1 MPGQALRVI
10 ASPPPARARHPR
22 DRFRAC
28 TRWLVLFA
36 AAALAW
42 PAGAGATAAV
52 LLPAASPFIAIAGAL
67 GARAVSVLTMVAL
80 PVLLLSV
87 ISPRWFCRWGC
98 PVGFL
103 QEWVGRARP
112 AATRR
117 WLRGPRFGSGLAVL
131 TLGGSLLG
139 YPLFLWL
146 DPLALFN
153 GSLNAWRQPLA
164 VTALLTGL
172 GLPLLLGLE
181 WVAPGLWC
189 QRLCPLGGMQDLLQ
203 WPRRWFRQATRGSVG
218 EPVAGNADGLR
229 TGRRW
234 FFSLCAG
241 AAGAYAVKSVRG
253 GAAAPLR
260 PPGALDAGRFTG
272 VCVRCGNCARACPS
286 RVIEPDLGAGG
297 LPGLFAPRLRFE
309 EDYCREDCHRCGE
322 VCPSGALARWSPGD
336 KPRVRIGRA
345 VVAEDRC
352 LLAQGRE
359 CTACLR
365 KCPWEALTMESAD
378 GGFSNRPVVNPDR
391 CNGCGACEAVCPV
404 RPARAIR
411 VEVLPDPTLRP
422 PVPAAA

>member
-1 MPGQALRVI
+1 
-10 ASPPPARARHPR
+10 
-22 DRFRAC
+22 
-28 TRWLVLFA
+28 VLFTA
-36 AAALAW
+36 VALAW
-42 PAGAGATAAV
+42 PGGAGSNASV
-52 LLPAASPFIAIAGAL
+52 LLPALSPFIAMAGAL
-67 GARAVSVLTMVAL
+67 SARTVSVLTLLAV
-80 PVLLLSV
+80 PVLLLTV

-98 PVGFL
+98 PTGLL
-103 QEWVGRARP
+103 QEWVGRTRP
-112 AATRR
+112 AGNGR
-117 WLRGPRFGSGLAVL
+117 WRRGPRFGSWLALL

-164 VTALLTGL
+164 VTTLLTGL

-181 WVAPGLWC
+181 RFAPGLWC
-189 QRLCPLGGMQDLLQ
+189 QRLCPLGGTQDLAQ
-203 WPRRWFRQATRGSVG
+203 GPRRWFRRTAPDPAGELVVRGGDGMQA
-218 EPVAGNADGLR
+218 
-229 TGRRW
+229 GRRW
-234 FFSLCAG
+234 FFGLCAG
-241 AAGAYAVKSVRG
+241 AAGAYAAKSVRG
-253 GAAAPLR
+253 GVASTLR

-286 RVIEPDLGAGG
+286 RIIEPDLGAGG

-309 EDYCREDCHRCGE
+309 ADYCREDCHRCGE

-345 VVAEDRC
+345 VVWDELC

-365 KCPWEALTMESAD
+365 KCPWAALTMESAD

-411 VEVLPDPTLRP
+411 VEVLSDPTPRP
-422 PVPAAA
+422 PTPVAA